1 MKWVVVFLSLVCM
14 SVYALMAQPKPMHMH
29 TAEEEAEKQ
38 TEMMQDELS
47 LSQAQ
52 RDTIYQINLK
62 YAKARRAS
70 NTRAEMIER
79 IHQKMAEFKGVLTQE
94 QYNQYMNCQLND
106 GNNKRCAPIFRRP
119 MLPADSA
126 ATPSNISRG
135 LQPM

>member
-1 MKWVVVFLSLVCM
+1 MKWFVAFLSLVCM
-14 SVYALMAQPKPMHMH
+14 SVCVLMAQPKPMHLH

-38 TEMMQDELS
+38 TEMMQDELN

-62 YAKARRAS
+62 YAKARRTS

-79 IHQKMAEFKGVLTQE
+79 IHLKMAEFKGVLTKE
-94 QYNQYMNCQLND
+94 QYDQYMNCQLND
-106 GNNKRCAPIFRRP
+106 GNHKRCVPVFRRP
-119 MLPADSA
+119 LPPSDSA
-126 ATPSNISRG
+126 ATPNNISQG